1 LSSFD
6 RAHVFVANAVWEI
19 PFGRGARGFG
29 AAAIARS
36 VLGKWQ
42 LSGIFTAETGTPF
55 SVLMNCADVNAEG
68 NNCRPNR
75 LASGALSSGQST
87 GEWFSTAAFAI
98 PSTPEYG
105 NAGRNILRGPGAT
118 NLDFSLSKSI
128 PLGAER
134 RRLQFRSEFFNALNH
149 TNFGLPQNSIDSP
162 AFGTITSAAPAREIQ
177 FGARLEF

>member
-1 LSSFD
+1 
-6 RAHVFVANAVWEI
+6 
-19 PFGRGARGFG
+19 
-29 AAAIARS
+29 
-36 VLGKWQ
+36 
-42 LSGIFTAETGTPF
+42 
-55 SVLMNCADVNAEG
+55 MNCADVNAEG

-75 LASGALSSGQST
+75 LASGALLSGAQST
-87 GEWFSTAAFAI
+87 AEWFNTAAFAI

-105 NAGRNILRGPGAT
+105 SAGRNILRGPGTT

-128 PLGAER
+128 PLGTAER
-134 RRLQFRSEFFNALNH
+134 RRLQFRAEFFNALNH